1 MYSNI
6 LVPVDGSAT
15 AALGVAEAVKLAQ
28 DQDATLRLIHVVN
41 ELIMMTSYDSGYGLP
56 NLVESLR
63 EYGET
68 VLTHAES
75 LVRTAGVKVD
85 SVLIEALGN
94 QAGTYIVEQAKDWNA
109 DLIVMGTHGR
119 RGIRR
124 MVMGSDAEYVVRN
137 MPVPVLLVRHRDLGP
152 S

>member
-15 AALGVAEAVKLAQ
+15 AALGVAEAVKLAR

-94 QAGTYIVEQAKDWNA
+94 QAGTYIVQQAKD
-109 DLIVMGTHGR
+109 
-119 RGIRR
+119 
-124 MVMGSDAEYVVRN
+124 
-137 MPVPVLLVRHRDLGP
+137 
-152 S
+152 